1 MSKPIH
7 VQIIQAARAL
17 VADENNWCCH
27 QMAFDAYGVP
37 VCATDGQASK
47 LCAYGAL
54 IAAAHKMTGD
64 GSRAQYL
71 TRLAARHFGRS
82 DALIRV
88 NDTQGHAA
96 VLALFDE
103 AISNSRRRNEPAVD
117 Q

>member
-7 VQIIQAARAL
+7 VQIIEEARAL
-17 VADENNWCCH
+17 VADENNWCCR
-27 QMAFDAYGVP
+27 QMAFDVYGVP
-37 VCATDGQASK
+37 VCATDDQASK

-64 GSRAQYL
+64 GSRAGYL
-71 TRLAARHFGRS
+71 TATAARHIGGS

-88 NDTQGHAA
+88 NDTNGHAA

-103 AISNSRRRNEPAVD
+103 AIRNFRRRTEPAVD
-117 Q
+117 E